1 MRLKCAIKQI
11 LAVFAIVA
19 IIALFVSCPSDANG
33 DYTYNPLLGTWTSVK
48 PVIFEGDDLATMYE
62 DYIHIAFSSDTVIF
76 YAPSVGS
83 TEALPYTFE
92 GDYYYSTVT
101 VMEDGVEKTFTISN
115 RNFTSLNQIS
125 VFEDFTMG
133 ASQMNLVDS
142 SVLLEP
148 GLSAPEENTTDYILS
163 LNRDMTGYTIKEFK
177 SGINPPEVIDN
188 LPTEYNGLPVIG
200 IASGAFSGGL
210 VNNVTTKI
218 VIPENIIDYTYEAF
232 NYCNYLKEIVVQ
244 SSVIPSESFK
254 YANRKVTVTLG
265 DNVKEIGAEAFA
277 GAGIET
283 IELPEG
289 LEKIGTRAFVNSSL
303 MSLTIPSSVKEVG
316 AAAFSECDNLV
327 DLNIEAISD
336 ENILNGALSGYPFF
350 ESYTIPDGTTKIPA
364 EAFAD
369 CTGLKSVTIPSSVKE
384 IGSSAFSG
392 CTALEEID
400 ISSVTS
406 LGYEDVFYECTNL
419 KKVILSDDLKEIPL
433 NCFRAC
439 TNLVEINLPSGLDEI
454 GSYAFYDCSNLII
467 SRLPSNVFVGSGAF
481 VNTGATEVTI
491 QNDVDYGDY
500 SSAYG
505 GCLKLEKVT
514 IEEGVDKIADY
525 IFSGCENLKEVQ
537 FASTVTE
544 IGDSAFSHCY
554 ALTSMDFPSSLD
566 TIGYN
571 VFTDCTN
578 IKRLVIPE
586 SVREM
591 GSQSFVDWTAEQTIV
606 VPFREGYLPRGW
618 DESWNDRCDAVIE
631 YL

>member
-11 LAVFAIVA
+11 LTVFATVA
-19 IIALFVSCPSDANG
+19 IIALFVSCPSDANE

-101 VMEDGVEKTFTISN
+101 VVEDGVEKIFTISN

-163 LNRDMTGYTIKEFK
+163 LNSDMTGYTIKGFK
-177 SGINPPEVIDN
+177 SGIDLPEVIDN
-188 LPTEYNGLPVIG
+188 LPTEYNGLPVTG

-218 VIPENIIDYTYEAF
+218 VIPENIIDYTSAAF
-232 NYCNYLKEIVVQ
+232 DRCTYLEEVVVQ

-254 YANRKVTVTLG
+254 GVSGKVTIG
-265 DNVKEIGAEAFA
+265 ENVKEIGAEAFA

-283 IELPEG
+283 IKLPEG
-289 LEKIGTRAFVNSSL
+289 LEKIGAKAFADSSL
-303 MSLTIPSSVKEVG
+303 TSLTIPSSVKEVG
-316 AAAFSECDNLV
+316 VAAFSECDKLV

-350 ESYTIPDGTTKIPA
+350 ESYTIPDGTTKIPGG
-364 EAFAD
+364 AFAD

-406 LGYEDVFYECTNL
+406 LGYEDVFYGCTNL

-433 NCFRAC
+433 SCFRAC

-505 GCLKLEKVT
+505 GCLKLEKVI
-514 IEEGVDKIADY
+514 IEEGVEKIADY
-525 IFSGCENLKEVQ
+525 MFSGCEELKEVQ

-544 IGDSAFSHCY
+544 IGDSAFSYCS

-566 TIGYN
+566 TIGYSA
-571 VFTDCTN
+571 FTDCTN
-578 IKRLVIPE
+578 IKKLVIPE

-591 GSQSFVDWTAEQTIV
+591 GYRAFVDWTAEQTIV

-618 DESWNDRCDAVIE
+618 DKSWNDSCDAVIE

>member
-1 MRLKCAIKQI
+1 MRLKRAIKQI
-11 LAVFAIVA
+11 LTVFATVA

-48 PVIFEGDDLATMYE
+48 PVLFEGDDLATMYE

-101 VMEDGVEKTFTISN
+101 VVEDGVEKIFTISN

-163 LNRDMTGYTIKEFK
+163 LNRDMTGYTIKGFK

-188 LPTEYNGLPVIG
+188 LPTEYNGLPVTG
-200 IASGAFSGGL
+200 IASGAFLDGL

-232 NYCNYLKEIVVQ
+232 NNCNYLKEIVVQ

-265 DNVKEIGAEAFA
+265 DNVKEIGAEAFS

-289 LEKIGTRAFVNSSL
+289 LEKIGTRAFANSSL
-303 MSLTIPSSVKEVG
+303 TSLTIPSSVKEVG
-316 AAAFSECDNLV
+316 VAAFSECDELM

-336 ENILNGALSGYPFF
+336 ENILSGALSGYPFF
-350 ESYTIPDGTTKIPA
+350 ETYTIPDGTTKIPA

-369 CTGLKSVTIPSSVKE
+369 CKGLKSVTIPSSVKE

-439 TNLVEINLPSGLDEI
+439 TNLVEINLPSGLDVIE
-454 GSYAFYDCSNLII
+454 SQAFYDCSSLII
-467 SRLPSNVFVGSGAF
+467 PELPSNVSVGNGAF
-481 VNTGATEVTI
+481 VNTGVTEVTI
-491 QNDVDYGDY
+491 QNDVDYSG
-500 SSAYG
+500 AYG
-505 GCLKLEKVT
+505 GCLKLEKVI
-514 IEEGVDKIADY
+514 IEEGVEKIADY
-525 IFSGCENLKEVQ
+525 MFSGCEKLKEVQ

-544 IGDSAFSHCY
+544 IGDSAFSYCY

-566 TIGYN
+566 TIGYSA
-571 VFTDCTN
+571 FTDCTN
-578 IKRLVIPE
+578 IERLVIPE

-591 GSQSFVDWTAEQTIV
+591 GYRAFVDWTAEQTIV

-618 DESWNDRCDAVIE
+618 DKSWNDSCDAVIE